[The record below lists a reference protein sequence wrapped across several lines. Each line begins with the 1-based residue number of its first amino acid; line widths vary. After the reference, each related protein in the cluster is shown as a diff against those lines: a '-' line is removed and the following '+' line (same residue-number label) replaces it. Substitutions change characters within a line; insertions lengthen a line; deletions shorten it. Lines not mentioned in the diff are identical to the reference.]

1 MTKTKITAEPGKQ
14 EIIIEREFDALREL
28 VFKAFTDPKL
38 TYNGLGLVRS
48 QRRLRRLSQEMEV
61 HGAIS
66 RKTQTVMSTHF
77 MA

>member
-14 EIIIEREFDALREL
+14 EIIIEREFDVPREL

-48 QRRLRRLSQEMEV
+48 QRRLRRLSQETEV
-61 HGAIS
+61 RGATFK
-66 RKTQTVMSTHF
+66 KTQTAMSMHF
-77 MA
+77 MV